1 MKGVININHLI
12 NRTLSFIY
20 TCIFILIGK
29 LSSDGRY
36 ICKDSLYICDIPNAE
51 HLKARID

>member
-20 TCIFILIGK
+20 TCIFILIHRG
-29 LSSDGRY
+29 
-36 ICKDSLYICDIPNAE
+36 KDSLYICDIPNAE

>member
-1 MKGVININHLI
+1 MKEVININHLI

-20 TCIFILIGK
+20 TCIFILIHRAG
-29 LSSDGRY
+29 
-36 ICKDSLYICDIPNAE
+36 KDSLYICDIPNAE

>member
-20 TCIFILIGK
+20 TCIFILIHRVG
-29 LSSDGRY
+29 
-36 ICKDSLYICDIPNAE
+36 KDSLYICDIPNAE